1 MCVYSF
7 EVVRS
12 FRRFQPVT
20 GPGRGKD
27 YFSGML
33 TILLLFCSNTFMTI
47 AWYGHLRFRDR
58 PLMLVIVV
66 SWLIAFAEYCFQV
79 PANRIGY
86 GEFSGYQ
93 LKIIQEAITLIV
105 FAVFAYFYLREAP
118 RWNYLLSF
126 VCLVAAVMFAFWERV

>member
-1 MCVYSF
+1 
-7 EVVRS
+7 
-12 FRRFQPVT
+12 
-20 GPGRGKD
+20 
-27 YFSGML
+27 ML

-58 PLMLVIVV
+58 PLMPVIVV

-86 GEFSGYQ
+86 GQFTGYQ

-126 VCLVAAVMFAFWERV
+126 VCLMGAVMFAFWERV

>member
-1 MCVYSF
+1 
-7 EVVRS
+7 
-12 FRRFQPVT
+12 
-20 GPGRGKD
+20 
-27 YFSGML
+27 ML

-86 GEFSGYQ
+86 GQFSGYQ
-93 LKIIQEAITLIV
+93 LKIIQEVITLIV

-126 VCLVAAVMFAFWERV
+126 VCLMGAVMFAFWERV

>member
-1 MCVYSF
+1 
-7 EVVRS
+7 
-12 FRRFQPVT
+12 
-20 GPGRGKD
+20 
-27 YFSGML
+27 ML

-105 FAVFAYFYLREAP
+105 FAVFAYFYLREARRVGTTFCRSCVLWVRLCSP
-118 RWNYLLSF
+118 SGRGCKLRAGS
-126 VCLVAAVMFAFWERV
+126 AAARLREPLKIFRVFGRL

>member
-1 MCVYSF
+1 
-7 EVVRS
+7 
-12 FRRFQPVT
+12 
-20 GPGRGKD
+20 
-27 YFSGML
+27 ML

-58 PLMLVIVV
+58 PLMLVILV

-126 VCLVAAVMFAFWERV
+126 VCLVGAVMFAFWERV